1 VRTAGP
7 RPRAADTEHALVP
20 RATTLAF
27 DVLGWMLVLMSAR
40 KLAYGVYAPLLPYD
54 DGILLTGSMLVAGGE
69 VPYRDFY
76 TNYGPGIFLT
86 IAALWKVVGTSALA
100 ARVLG
105 CALQLAIAALS
116 GLLAG
121 RLTGRRFTALA
132 AGLVAAWLSMLAPSP
147 YAWFAALALALAAAS
162 CLCSAASAP
171 SRGRWLA
178 AGALLGMTGWYRP
191 DFAVYFAVALL
202 AIGTIARLALRQPG
216 RRSWRDVLAW
226 SPPALLGF
234 LAASLPV
241 WGPTIWLS
249 GSQPLYD
256 VLIDQLRI
264 RPGRVLPGPPLLEW
278 VNTEAL
284 VLPSFLA
291 RPDAGAFALACVG
304 PLLAVLL
311 AVAGKRLGVASP
323 TAAAVVGALAAA
335 VMPQML
341 GRSDLTHCLYAV
353 APALVLV
360 AGCAQ
365 ALVRLGAA
373 RCLAASCLVACAFL
387 PARDLKPT
395 LPGPP
400 LFSTRAFPRYGGIPE
415 QDAGL
420 LAVARFLSENTSP
433 DETIFV
439 GLSDHRRTLLSHLL
453 LYFVA
458 DRRGGTRYMQFDPN
472 LTTREDVQRRMV
484 ADLEAHRTRWAVL
497 FSGWAGWV
505 EPNES
510 IRPGSTTLDRH
521 LSERYEPVA
530 RFGYFEVRRA
540 RKGR

>member
-1 VRTAGP
+1 V
-7 RPRAADTEHALVP
+7 VP
-20 RATTLAF
+20 RVTTLAF
-27 DVLGWMLVLMSAR
+27 EVLGWILVLMSAR
-40 KLAYGVYAPLLPYD
+40 KLAYGVHAPLIPFD
-54 DGILLTGSMLVAGGE
+54 DGILLTGSMLVADGH

-76 TNYGPGIFLT
+76 SCYGPGIFLT
-86 IAALWKVVGTSALA
+86 IAALWKVVGASALA
-100 ARVLG
+100 ARGLG

-116 GLLAG
+116 GSLAG
-121 RLTGRRFTALA
+121 RLTGRRFSALA
-132 AGLVAAWLSMLAPSP
+132 AGLVAVWLSMLAPSP
-147 YAWFAALALALAAAS
+147 YAWLAALALALAAAS
-162 CLCSAASAP
+162 CLCAAVSAP

-191 DFAVYFAVALL
+191 DFTAYLAVALL
-202 AIGTIARLALRQPG
+202 AAATIARLAPREPR
-216 RRSWRDVLAW
+216 RRSWRDLLAA
-226 SPPALLGF
+226 SSPALLGL

-249 GSQPLYD
+249 GAQPLYD
-256 VLIDQLRI
+256 LFIDQLRI
-264 RPGRVLPGPPLLEW
+264 RPARVLPGPPLFES
-278 VNTEAL
+278 VNTGTL
-284 VLPSFLA
+284 VLPAFLA
-291 RPDAGAFALACVG
+291 RPDAGAFAVACAG
-304 PLLAVLL
+304 PLLAALL
-311 AVAGKRLGVASP
+311 AVAGRRLGVASP
-323 TAAAVVGALAAA
+323 TAAVVVGAIAAA

-341 GRSDLTHCLYAV
+341 GRSDLTHCLYTV

-373 RCLAASCLVACAFL
+373 SCLAASCLVACAFL
-387 PARDLKPT
+387 PARDLKPA
-395 LPGPP
+395 LPGSP

-415 QDAGL
+415 QDPGL

-439 GLSDHRRTLLSHLL
+439 GLSDHTRTPLSYLL

-458 DRRGGTRYMQFDPN
+458 DRRGGTRYLQFEPN
-472 LTTREDVQRRMV
+472 LTNREDVQRRMV

-510 IRPGSTTLDRH
+510 VRPGSTTLDRY

-540 RKGR
+540 RKGG